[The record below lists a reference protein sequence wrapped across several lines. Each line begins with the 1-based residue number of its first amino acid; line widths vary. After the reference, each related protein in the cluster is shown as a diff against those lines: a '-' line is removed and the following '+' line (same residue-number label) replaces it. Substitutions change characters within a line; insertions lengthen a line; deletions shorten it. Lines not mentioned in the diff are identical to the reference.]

1 MITGWGAH
9 HLDSAHW
16 AMGTEHTGPVE
27 ISGTAEFPKKGLWD
41 VHGPFR
47 TEGVYADGVRM
58 IVSGEFPNGIRF
70 EGTEGWIFVSRGNES
85 VTSSDPVAKL
95 KDAQALSASDPRILT
110 SVIGPDEVHL
120 YESKD
125 HHGNWLDC
133 VRSRQAADRPRGGR
147 PPLLLRL
154 PAPPHRDEDESQAP
168 LGPAAGALQER
179 RRGERPAVAA
189 AALAVWLLSRGPSP
203 GRTRSG
209 GSTGSAL
216 SARSSAELEGLGVVA
231 LDAGQQERLRLF
243 HEQAIASL
251 AARFDVDASEAEK
264 RLSLGMRVASLLGAM
279 ALAAAVYF
287 FFYRF
292 WGGLP
297 TAAQV
302 GLLAL
307 APVLA
312 VAGMEVAAR
321 RERTLYVTGILGLV
335 AVAAFVID
343 LDVLGAVFNLRP
355 SPGAFLAWSAFAGL
369 LAYAYGLRLLLL
381 AAVAGF
387 TVFFSAQVASAM
399 HCPWDAFGERP
410 ENLFLPAALLLAA
423 AALPSPGRPRFPPLL
438 RASGLF
444 VLFVALFVVS
454 SWGWASYLPWP
465 AGTVEVVYQLASFGL
480 AGLSIAVGARRG
492 WREVEIAGTV
502 FLVLL
507 LFARFFDW
515 WWDFLPRWLFF
526 LVIGALSVGLLLA
539 LRRLRSTRHPVPA

>member
-1 MITGWGAH
+1 MA
-9 HLDSAHW
+9 
-16 AMGTEHTGPVE
+16 
-27 ISGTAEFPKKGLWD
+27 AEPRALT
-41 VHGPFR
+41 R
-47 TEGVYADGVRM
+47 E
-58 IVSGEFPNGIRF
+58 
-70 EGTEGWIFVSRGNES
+70 
-85 VTSSDPVAKL
+85 
-95 KDAQALSASDPRILT
+95 DAQRRVDRIRAFREELT
-110 SVIGPDEVHL
+110 
-120 YESKD
+120 
-125 HHGNWLDC
+125 
-133 VRSRQAADRPRGGR
+133 
-147 PPLLLRL
+147 
-154 PAPPHRDEDESQAP
+154 
-168 LGPAAGALQER
+168 
-179 RRGERPAVAA
+179 
-189 AALAVWLLSRGPSP
+189 
-203 GRTRSG
+203 
-209 GSTGSAL
+209 
-216 SARSSAELEGLGVVA
+216 ELEGLGVVA

-423 AALPSPGRPRFPPLL
+423 AVAAVPRAAAIPAASPRLRPPRPLRRPVRRLRLGLGQLSPLAGGNRGGRLPAGELRPGRARHRGRRAPRLARGRDRRDRLPGAPPLRAVL
-438 RASGLF
+438 RLVVGLPAP
-444 VLFVALFVVS
+444 LAL
-454 SWGWASYLPWP
+454 LPGDRRP
-465 AGTVEVVYQLASFGL
+465 
-480 AGLSIAVGARRG
+480 VG
-492 WREVEIAGTV
+492 
-502 FLVLL
+502 
-507 LFARFFDW
+507 
-515 WWDFLPRWLFF
+515 
-526 LVIGALSVGLLLA
+526 GLLLA
-539 LRRLRSTRHPVPA
+539 LRRLRSARHPVPA

>member
-1 MITGWGAH
+1 M
-9 HLDSAHW
+9 
-16 AMGTEHTGPVE
+16 
-27 ISGTAEFPKKGLWD
+27 
-41 VHGPFR
+41 
-47 TEGVYADGVRM
+47 
-58 IVSGEFPNGIRF
+58 
-70 EGTEGWIFVSRGNES
+70 
-85 VTSSDPVAKL
+85 
-95 KDAQALSASDPRILT
+95 ASDPRIGT
-110 SVIGPDEVHL
+110 REDAQRRV
-120 YESKD
+120 
-125 HHGNWLDC
+125 
-133 VRSRQAADRPRGGR
+133 DRIRAFR
-147 PPLLLRL
+147 EEL
-154 PAPPHRDEDESQAP
+154 
-168 LGPAAGALQER
+168 
-179 RRGERPAVAA
+179 
-189 AALAVWLLSRGPSP
+189 
-203 GRTRSG
+203 
-209 GSTGSAL
+209 
-216 SARSSAELEGLGVVA
+216 AELEGLGVVA
-231 LDAGQQERLRLF
+231 LDAGQQARLRLF
-243 HEQAIASL
+243 HEEAIASL

-264 RLSLGMRVASLLGAM
+264 RLSLGMRIASFLGAM

-307 APVLA
+307 APILA

-321 RERTLYVTGILGLV
+321 RERTLYVTGILGLL

-343 LDVLGAVFNLRP
+343 LDVLGAALNLRP
-355 SPGAFLAWSAFAGL
+355 SPGAFLAWSVFAGI

-410 ENLFLPAALLLAA
+410 ENLFLPAGLLLAA
-423 AALPSPGRPRFPPLL
+423 SGLPSAGRPRFPPLL

-465 AGTVEVVYQLASFGL
+465 TGTVEVAYQLASFGL
-480 AGLSIAVGARRG
+480 AGLAIAVGARRG
-492 WREVEIAGTV
+492 WREVEVAGTV

-507 LFARFFDW
+507 LLARFFDW

>member
-1 MITGWGAH
+1 MLT
-9 HLDSAHW
+9 
-16 AMGTEHTGPVE
+16 
-27 ISGTAEFPKKGLWD
+27 
-41 VHGPFR
+41 R
-47 TEGVYADGVRM
+47 R
-58 IVSGEFPNGIRF
+58 
-70 EGTEGWIFVSRGNES
+70 
-85 VTSSDPVAKL
+85 VATRE
-95 KDAQALSASDPRILT
+95 DAQRRVDRIRAFREEL
-110 SVIGPDEVHL
+110 
-120 YESKD
+120 
-125 HHGNWLDC
+125 
-133 VRSRQAADRPRGGR
+133 
-147 PPLLLRL
+147 
-154 PAPPHRDEDESQAP
+154 
-168 LGPAAGALQER
+168 
-179 RRGERPAVAA
+179 
-189 AALAVWLLSRGPSP
+189 
-203 GRTRSG
+203 
-209 GSTGSAL
+209 
-216 SARSSAELEGLGVVA
+216 AELEGLGVVA

-243 HEQAIASL
+243 HEEATASL

-307 APVLA
+307 APILA

-335 AVAAFVID
+335 AVAAFVLD
-343 LDVLGAVFNLRP
+343 LNVLGAVFNLRP
-355 SPGAFLAWSAFAGL
+355 SPGAFLAWSAFAAL

-423 AALPSPGRPRFPPLL
+423 AALPSPRAAPIPAASPRLRPLRPLRRPVRRL
-438 RASGLF
+438 QLGLGQ
-444 VLFVALFVVS
+444 LSPLA
-454 SWGWASYLPWP
+454 G
-465 AGTVEVVYQLASFGL
+465 GTVEVVYQLASFGL

-539 LRRLRSTRHPVPA
+539 LRRLRSTRHPVAA